1 MRNRSSLVALLTLIL
16 MIGGTASAH
25 KNRHAQAGSAKNEA
39 EIRALY
45 DTWAKAFEA
54 GDIDGMTA

>member
-1 MRNRSSLVALLTLIL
+1 MRDRSSLVALLTLAS
-16 MIGGTASAH
+16 MIGGTASAQ

-39 EIRALY
+39 EIKALS